1 MAEALLARLTA
12 AEQANV
18 ALRNDL
24 ADARQ
29 QLVATQQA
37 ILAIQQQLDQQQ
49 QAHVTIGHAKIPK
62 PNRFSGDRRAETPRN
77 WTYQMEAYLT
87 ATGVNLDAT
96 AAVEVAV
103 GYLTGHALT
112 WWLSHKQAV
121 ERNEAAAI
129 TTWIPF
135 RDALI
140 QRFTTFAA
148 DRLAR
153 DRLATLRQRTSVR
166 DYAYEFNKC
175 MIDLPDMA
183 EKDRIHAFMQGLRP
197 GVRVHVAV
205 KGPTTV
211 ADAIETATCVDQ
223 EIWRARKGGNISDYS
238 SRNHGKPDA
247 TPMELGAAESSP
259 KDRPNVGGNP
269 SAGRCRSSV
278 RCYICKKAGHMA
290 RECRQS
296 RRNSGS
302 SN

>member
-1 MAEALLARLTA
+1 
-12 AEQANV
+12 
-18 ALRNDL
+18 
-24 ADARQ
+24 
-29 QLVATQQA
+29 
-37 ILAIQQQLDQQQ
+37 
-49 QAHVTIGHAKIPK
+49 
-62 PNRFSGDRRAETPRN
+62 
-77 WTYQMEAYLT
+77 MEAYLT
-87 ATGVNLDAT
+87 ATGVILDST
-96 AAVEVAV
+96 AAVDIAV

-121 ERNEAAAI
+121 ERNEAAPI
-129 TTWIPF
+129 TSWIPF
-135 RDALI
+135 RDTLI
-140 QRFTTFAA
+140 RRFTTIAA

-153 DRLATLRQRTSVR
+153 DRLASLRQRTSVR

-205 KGPTTV
+205 KGPNTI

-223 EIWRARKGGNISDYS
+223 EMWRARKGGDYCQKS
-238 SRNHGKPDA
+238 YGKPDA

-259 KDRPNVGGNP
+259 KEKPNAGGNQTG
-269 SAGRCRSSV
+269 GRCRSGV
-278 RCYICKKAGHMA
+278 RCYICKKVGHMA

-296 RRNSGS
+296 RKNSIS